1 MNKYYENPGISQ
13 SYLKR
18 FKNPNPRSLHRGS
31 LDEDYYYVRESIHF
45 SKGKLLDVLLEG
57 GDPNQWFYIEAPDY
71 KRPSEVV
78 ESIAQEVYDKYGLEA
93 TDEQINESRLN
104 HSYQKRYKEET
115 ALKWVTETLRPILE
129 YKESHFGKTVITHE
143 EYVEIATM
151 ATSILE
157 GEYTKKILDEYEGEF
172 QVEVYCDDLKG
183 LIDYLQI
190 DHKLKVFRVIDF
202 KSTGDYL
209 EVFKKSIKRFGY
221 DYQLSFYSYLVSC
234 KYPEYKM
241 LDPVLL
247 VVSTKEPEY
256 AEPFTLGET
265 VIKNARYGW
274 VDKLGRIHKG
284 WEELLSIARN
294 YNQELYNKELIT
306 TGTNYINEL

>member
-18 FKNPNPRSLHRGS
+18 FRNPNPRSLHRS
-31 LDEDYYYVRESIHF
+31 PLDEDYYYVRESIHF

-57 GDPNQWFYIEAPDY
+57 GDPNDYFYIEAPDY
-71 KRPSEVV
+71 KRPSEIV
-78 ESIAQEVYDKYGLEA
+78 ESIAQQVVDENCYNDVNRIIDIIRKHNFQPRWKLDTISKWIDDKL
-93 TDEQINESRLN
+93 DPVI
-104 HSYQKRYKEET
+104 K
-115 ALKWVTETLRPILE
+115 

-143 EYVEIATM
+143 EYVQIATM

-157 GEYTKKILDEYEGEF
+157 GEYTKPILDEYEGEF
-172 QVEVYCDDLKG
+172 QVEVYYEDMKG

-190 DHKLKVFRVIDF
+190 DHKKKVFRVIDF

-209 EVFKKSIKRFGY
+209 EIFKKSIKGFGY
-221 DYQLSFYSYLVSC
+221 DYQLSFYSYLVGC
-234 KYPEYKM
+234 KYLDYKM

-247 VVSTKEPEY
+247 VASTKEPEY

-274 VDKLGRIHKG
+274 VDKLGRVHKG